1 MKLKDKYKI
10 ALEALETIDGI
21 YTGVRYE
28 NPRLVVKM
36 ALKKLIKPKTTIFK
50 RVKGIKWIKS

>member
-36 ALKKLIKPKTTIFK
+36 ALKKLIKPKTTIIK